1 MANQQRAAVR
11 EPQQRA
17 YAGDRQRRPE
27 RTRAAETGQHS
38 QTRPNSERQA
48 ANRRPQQEG
57 YQQRNARRN
66 PGTGSGQRQ
75 RDNDYRRAG
84 AGQRTDYGQRQ
95 KPAGRSAQ
103 NRPAY
108 ETARQQTA
116 AASDGRRVDGTRRG
130 PDTRRASEL
139 RRGAGAPQENDLRR
153 RAGGGYERT
162 EGNRRYSPE
171 QTRDRSS
178 QERGWAR
185 NGQGRRPSDQQ
196 MKVRSAPGVR
206 VKAAEGNFRQPP
218 YAEGRGAGAAEN
230 AGKKK
235 VRRFYDYSLLFTII
249 FLTVFG
255 LVMIYSSSSYS
266 AQIKYDGDA
275 GYFMRRQA
283 MIAVAGFLA
292 MMVISKMD
300 YHFFAKFALLGY
312 GLSYVF
318 LLMVMLTPLGVEVNG
333 KKRWLALGPLQFQ
346 PTELVKIA
354 LILLLAVMI
363 TRMGRKV
370 DNIKGLLVLVAVT
383 VPVAGLVAMNNL
395 SSGIIILG
403 IAFVMAFVASKLKW
417 PFALCIAGAGVI
429 YAFAGPIAT
438 VLEKIGLVQPYQ
450 LNRIHV
456 WLQPEAYPQDGGYQV
471 LQGLYAIG
479 SGGLVGKGL
488 GESIQKLGFIPE
500 AQNDMVF
507 SVICEELGLFGAISV
522 ILIFLFMIYRF
533 MVIASNAP
541 DLFGALLVV
550 GVMGHIAIQV
560 ILNIAVV
567 TNTIPNTGITLPFIS
582 YGGTSVG
589 FLMMEMGMVLSV
601 SNQVKIRT

>member
-1 MANQQRAAVR
+1 MANQQRAAAR
-11 EPQQRA
+11 QPQQRA
-17 YAGDRQRRPE
+17 YAADRQRRPQ
-27 RTRAAETGQHS
+27 RSAEAQRYS
-38 QTRPNSERQA
+38 QTRPESGRRTGKQKTAPGKYQQKRNGRNQRMDSGAGTSYNS
-48 ANRRPQQEG
+48 RRPADG
-57 YQQRNARRN
+57 NAAARNAAPRNARTAGGAPRN
-66 PGTGSGQRQ
+66 VRVSG
-75 RDNDYRRAG
+75 N
-84 AGQRTDYGQRQ
+84 
-95 KPAGRSAQ
+95 
-103 NRPAY
+103 
-108 ETARQQTA
+108 
-116 AASDGRRVDGTRRG
+116 ASQDMRMSGNMPRNIRMTGRRVQKNLP
-130 PDTRRASEL
+130 PDQAL
-139 RRGAGAPQENDLRR
+139 RVK
-153 RAGGGYERT
+153 
-162 EGNRRYSPE
+162 
-171 QTRDRSS
+171 SS
-178 QERGWAR
+178 
-185 NGQGRRPSDQQ
+185 
-196 MKVRSAPGVR
+196 PGVR
-206 VKAAEGNFRQPP
+206 VKAAEGNFR
-218 YAEGRGAGAAEN
+218 GRPVYEDGSGRAGQTAEN
-230 AGKKK
+230 TGKKK
-235 VRRFYDYSLLFTII
+235 VRRFYDYSLLFTVI

-266 AQIKYDGDA
+266 AQIQFNGDSA
-275 GYFMRRQA
+275 YFMRRQA
-283 MIAVAGFLA
+283 IIALGGFVVMMI
-292 MMVISKMD
+292 ISKMD

-312 GLSYVF
+312 GFSYIF
-318 LLMVMLTPLGVEVNG
+318 LLMVMLTPLGVEANG
-333 KKRWLALGPLQFQ
+333 KKRWLALGPVQFQ
-346 PTELVKIA
+346 PTEMVKIA

-363 TRMGRKV
+363 TQMGKKV
-370 DNIKGLLVLVAVT
+370 NNIKGLLVLAAIT
-383 VPVAGLVAMNNL
+383 VPIAGLVAMNNL
-395 SSGIIILG
+395 SSGIIIVG
-403 IAFVMAFVASKLKW
+403 IAFVMAFVASELKW
-417 PFALCIAGAGVI
+417 PFALCVAAAGVI

-507 SVICEELGLFGAISV
+507 SVICEELGLFGAVSV

-541 DLFGALLVV
+541 DLFGAMLVV

-582 YGGTSVG
+582 YGGTSVM